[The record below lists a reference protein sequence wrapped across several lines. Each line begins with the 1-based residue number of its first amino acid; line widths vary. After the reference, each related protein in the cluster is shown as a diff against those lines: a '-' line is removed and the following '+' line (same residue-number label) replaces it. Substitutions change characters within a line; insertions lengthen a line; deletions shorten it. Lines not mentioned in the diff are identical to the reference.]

1 MKLLNSLIILTA
13 VIIAQDVNE
22 DVDLLANLPTQS
34 LDCSLQFDRDFVANK
49 EEVAAAIEALLENN
63 ASEES
68 GASRRDRPSNSED
81 SVESVAGGATERVRG
96 DRNDVEAGATR
107 PPRGDKPCDS
117 SSEETDEEESVVG
130 EETSADEEPLR
141 RALRGRGRGG
151 RRNRDVTREAGATRP
166 PRGDNPCDSSD
177 SEEDEETDVEENTLL
192 RRVLRGRGRGG
203 RRNRND
209 VTLEVGATR
218 PPRGDKPCD
227 SSSDEESDE
236 EETAAEEEPVLR
248 RALRGRGRG
257 GRRNRNDVTLEAGA
271 TRPPRGDK
279 PCDSSEEE
287 TDEEES
293 DETETDPVLRR
304 ALRGRGRRGRRNRDV
319 TLEAGATRPPRGD
332 KPCDSS
338 SEEETDEEESVAD
351 EETATDP
358 VLRRALRGRGRRG
371 RRNRDV
377 TLEAGATR
385 PPRGDKPCDSSS
397 DEDEEAVEEDPLLR
411 RALRGRG
418 RRGRGN
424 RNDVTLE
431 AGATRPPR
439 GDRPCDSSDETEE
452 ETTAGEDPILR
463 RLLRRGRDS
472 SESET
477 DEVTRESVIEREPC
491 ARRSRGRNNRRS
503 KDTTTET
510 PEEPAGV
517 ARRELRVRRS
527 RRVEATIS
535 NGSIEVAGLIGEV
548 VFGEVNEDLESMPLT
563 ITVGETA
570 FTCDVEIRRG
580 NKMSCRAKSEDNFH
594 LRVGCEIPADEERTN

>member
-22 DVDLLANLPTQS
+22 DVDLLASLPTQS
-34 LDCSLQFDRDFVANK
+34 LECSLQFDRDFVANN
-49 EEVAAAIEALLENN
+49 EEVAAAIEALMEID

-68 GASRRDRPSNSED
+68 GA
-81 SVESVAGGATERVRG
+81 
-96 DRNDVEAGATR
+96 
-107 PPRGDKPCDS
+107 PRGDKPCDS

-130 EETSADEEPLR
+130 EESSADEEPLR
-141 RALRGRGRGG
+141 RALRGRGQGG

-209 VTLEVGATR
+209 VTLEAGATR

-279 PCDSSEEE
+279 PCDSSSEEE
-287 TDEEES
+287 TDEGES
-293 DETETDPVLRR
+293 DEETETDPVLRR

-338 SEEETDEEESVAD
+338 SEEEIDEEESVAD

-358 VLRRALRGRGRRG
+358 VLRRALRGRERRG

-431 AGATRPPR
+431 VGATRPPR

-477 DEVTRESVIEREPC
+477 DEVTRESAIEREPC

-510 PEEPAGV
+510 PEETAGV
-517 ARRELRVRRS
+517 ARRELRGRRS

-535 NGSIEVAGLIGEV
+535 NGSIEVAGLTGEV
-548 VFGEVNEDLESMPLT
+548 VFGEVNEDLESMPMT

-580 NKMSCRAKSEDNFH
+580 NKVSCRARSEDNFR
-594 LRVGCEIPADEERTN
+594 LRVGCEIP